1 MKKFEKRSKKNEFE
15 LKQVMNFQIYS
26 IKEKNNSNEKQT
38 VKNNNKNNGKSNI
51 IKENNKNKKNKSC
64 CCFCCFILFKSI
76 YNLLFEKSL
85 KYNIIQK
92 NITLIENVES
102 KKTNFSELSDEEKE
116 GFENYNYDLSNVYSN
131 CFEKVL
137 KNPNFKSKADITREN
152 IIDFIN
158 HNLEYWCE
166 AFLK

>member
-102 KKTNFSELSDEEKE
+102 KKQ
-116 GFENYNYDLSNVYSN
+116 
-131 CFEKVL
+131 
-137 KNPNFKSKADITREN
+137 I
-152 IIDFIN
+152 
-158 HNLEYWCE
+158 
-166 AFLK
+166 FLN